1 MNHALQNRTMKVGT
15 RIGTRCDAF
24 KTQCSKNYCLMLEGL
39 WAHPSESTVRVSHN
53 HCNSAVLPLNHR
65 ENVAPHAVLGTWR
78 TLRILRQKGKV
89 QGVANLRAGE
99 PSTPTATSPKLTSG
113 GICPSHHLPLSGHL
127 DSSRQHIPKRRWG
140 WGEAGKV
147 WGGGAAGPG
156 FNPYL
161 PHLCSRGQPYLI
173 CVAWK
178 ISSQLLALHIPHL
191 QRAVTATTDQ
201 EPAIG

>member
-24 KTQCSKNYCLMLEGL
+24 KTQCSKTYCLMLEGL
-39 WAHPSESTVRVSHN
+39 WARPSESTVRVSHN

-113 GICPSHHLPLSGHL
+113 GICLSHHLPLSGHL

-147 WGGGAAGPG
+147 SGWGGRRARLQP
-156 FNPYL
+156 L
-161 PHLCSRGQPYLI
+161 PAPP
-173 CVAWK
+173 
-178 ISSQLLALHIPHL
+178 LLTRSAIPHL
-191 QRAVTATTDQ
+191 RGLGDQ
-201 EPAIG
+201 QPASGPSHPTPSACCHCYH